1 MKESAV
7 NPLNEFD
14 EYLMSTDIGELAM
27 HEGKEV
33 PLDHPLIEA
42 EYKGKEVELNDPKR
56 GGKKKFF
63 VYVKNDK
70 GNVIKVQFG
79 DTSGLKAKID
89 DPAARKSFAAR
100 HQCHL
105 KKDKT
110 KPGYW
115 SCNLPRYA
123 SQLGLKG
130 GGSFFW

>member
-1 MKESAV
+1 
-7 NPLNEFD
+7 
-14 EYLMSTDIGELAM
+14 
-27 HEGKEV
+27 
-33 PLDHPLIEA
+33 
-42 EYKGKEVELNDPKR
+42 
-56 GGKKKFF
+56 

-70 GNVIKVQFG
+70 GNVIKVEFG
-79 DTSGLKAKID
+79 DTSGLKAKIN